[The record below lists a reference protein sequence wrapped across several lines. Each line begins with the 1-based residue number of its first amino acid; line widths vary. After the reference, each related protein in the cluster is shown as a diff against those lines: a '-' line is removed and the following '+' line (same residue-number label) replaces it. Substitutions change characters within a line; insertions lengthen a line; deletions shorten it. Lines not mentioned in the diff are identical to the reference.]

1 MIFQRRYNTSTVAAT
16 HIRIPIIK
24 RGVVDYA
31 VSADWVSPA
40 TGDIKVSKDGG
51 AAANITTLPTAVTM
65 GNTAYW
71 EFQLS
76 ASELSCKT
84 LVVTICDQTAPK
96 AVEDQMFIVETFGN
110 SSAMYPSD
118 PTADTVDAE
127 NRFLTAVKTNVLGTV
142 GTGSTTTS
150 IVTSSLDPSAS
161 ATDQFKGRI
170 ILFTKDTTSAN
181 LRGQGSDITA
191 STADGVLTISALS
204 HAPVSGDTFVIV

>member
-1 MIFQRRYNTSTVAAT
+1 MIFSRKYNAATVAAT

-31 VSADWVSPA
+31 VSADWTPA
-40 TGDIKVSKDGG
+40 TGDVKISKDGA
-51 AAANITTLPTAVTM
+51 AAANITTLPTAVAM
-65 GNTAYW
+65 GNGAYW

-76 ASELSCKT
+76 ASELSCKS
-84 LVVTICDQTAPK
+84 LVVTVSDSATK
-96 AVEDQMFIVETFGN
+96 AVEDQAFLVETFGN
-110 SSAMYPSD
+110 ASAMYPSD

-170 ILFTKDTTSAN
+170 VLFTKDTTSAN

-191 STADGVLTISALS
+191 STAGGVLTVSALS

>member
-1 MIFQRRYNTSTVAAT
+1 MIFQRKYNTATVAAT
-16 HIRIPIIK
+16 HVRLPIIK

-31 VSADWVSPA
+31 VSADWTPA
-40 TGDIKVSKDGG
+40 TGDVKISKDGA
-51 AAANITTLPTAVTM
+51 AAANITTLPTAVAM
-65 GNTAYW
+65 GNAAYW

-84 LVVTICDQTAPK
+84 LVVTVSDSATK
-96 AVEDQMFIVETFGN
+96 AVEDQAFIVETFGN
-110 SSAMYPSD
+110 ASAMYPSD
-118 PTADTVDAE
+118 PTADTTDAE
-127 NRFLTAVKTNVLGTV
+127 NRFLTAVKTNVLCTV

-150 IVTSSLDPSAS
+150 IVTSSMDPAAS

-170 ILFTKDTTSAN
+170 VLFTKDTSSAN

-191 STADGVLTISALS
+191 STSGGFLTISALS